1 MTTVAAGPREPR
13 PDQPGGLSGQHAAP
27 RFDSAVCLGGV
38 ALRLRLRLSHTAVEQ
53 VGHAPPGPLSLAG
66 KRTFMTFECVLPSF
80 VFSPSGKPPF
90 TWHTIYK
97 RL

>member
-1 MTTVAAGPREPR
+1 
-13 PDQPGGLSGQHAAP
+13 
-27 RFDSAVCLGGV
+27 
-38 ALRLRLRLSHTAVEQ
+38 VEQ